1 MPAST
6 SHKSLR
12 RFLSDCW
19 GAEGQSVWGAET
31 TKNNLASKISCPCP
45 VQSTITSDTVECV
58 LQSGTDS
65 SCYPLGSRESD
76 IRCTQPLI
84 EGREIHQDISTQA
97 GSVFV
102 KDWVVLMPGFDPP
115 LSTAGHPQFTWARA
129 TTLYSE
135 EALPSE
141 RLRATTARLALKN
154 TAKLSGRNILT
165 QPLLCKLFL
174 KKKFSWAD

>member
-1 MPAST
+1 M
-6 SHKSLR
+6 R
-12 RFLSDCW
+12 
-19 GAEGQSVWGAET
+19 GAET

-58 LQSGTDS
+58 LQSGAGS
-65 SCYPLGSRESD
+65 SCYPLGSQRSD
-76 IRCTQPLI
+76 VRCTQLLF
-84 EGREIHQDISTQA
+84 EGRETHRDVSTQA

-102 KDWVVLMPGFDPP
+102 KDWVVLMPGLDPP
-115 LSTAGHPQFTWARA
+115 LSPAGHPQFTWARA

-135 EALPSE
+135 DALSSE

-165 QPLLCKLFL
+165 
-174 KKKFSWAD
+174 